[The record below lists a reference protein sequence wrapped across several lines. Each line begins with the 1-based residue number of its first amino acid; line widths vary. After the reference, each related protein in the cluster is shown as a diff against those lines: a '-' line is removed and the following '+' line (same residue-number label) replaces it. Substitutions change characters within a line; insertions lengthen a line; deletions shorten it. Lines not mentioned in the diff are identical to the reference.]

1 MSSETKMDLFS
12 AVSIIEGDR
21 EVDNEEEVIAAWQF
35 LHDSGAAYNLQ
46 GWYGRTAT
54 QLLEQGVIK
63 E

>member
-54 QLLEQGVIK
+54 QLLEQGFIK

>member
-1 MSSETKMDLFS
+1 LSSETKMDLFS

-54 QLLEQGVIK
+54 QLLEQGFIK

>member
-21 EVDNEEEVIAAWQF
+21 EVDNEQEVIAAWQY

-46 GWYGRTAT
+46 GWYGRTAA
-54 QLLEQGVIK
+54 QLLEQGFIK